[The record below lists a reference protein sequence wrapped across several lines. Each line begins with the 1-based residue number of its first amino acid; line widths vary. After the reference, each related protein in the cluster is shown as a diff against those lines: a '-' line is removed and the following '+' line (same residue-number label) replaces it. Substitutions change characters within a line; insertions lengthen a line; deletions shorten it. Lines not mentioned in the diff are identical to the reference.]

1 MANQAI
7 DDVFFKAGTSFES
20 RIPGQSLTND
30 PENPKAFEKPPQF
43 TDKTDVLENYF
54 EMLTEEETYLSIMDS
69 LEEGITVMDIVQ
81 VLLFQGFQDGMFNPD
96 MMLLVAEP
104 LAYMIAALAERADVD
119 FVIMDDD
126 DDDEDE
132 DEDDEDSMA
141 SKPSIMN
148 QKLKTIEKP
157 QMDDDFPVELA
168 NKLDKVEPPK
178 QRSLLGEK

>member
-7 DDVFFKAGTSFES
+7 DDSFFKAGTSFER

-30 PENPKAFEKPPQF
+30 PENPKAFEKPPQY
-43 TDKTDVLENYF
+43 TDRTEVLENYF

-69 LEEGITVMDIVQ
+69 LEEGVTVMEIVQ
-81 VLLFQGFQDGMFNPD
+81 VLIFQGFQDGLFNPD
-96 MMLLVAEP
+96 MMLMVAEP

-126 DDDEDE
+126 DEDE
-132 DEDDEDSMA
+132 EEDDEDLPVLN
-141 SKPSIMN
+141 K
-148 QKLKTIEKP
+148 KLKTIEKP

>member
-7 DDVFFKAGTSFES
+7 DDAFFKAGTSFER

-30 PENPKAFEKPPQF
+30 PENPKAFEKPPQY
-43 TDKTDVLENYF
+43 TDRTEVLENYF

-69 LEEGITVMDIVQ
+69 LEEGVTVMEIVQ
-81 VLLFQGFQDGMFNPD
+81 VLIFQGFQDGLFNPD
-96 MMLLVAEP
+96 MMLMVAEP

-119 FVIMDDD
+119 FVIMNDDD

-132 DEDDEDSMA
+132 EDEDL
-141 SKPSIMN
+141 PIMN

>member
-7 DDVFFKAGTSFES
+7 DDSFFKAGTSFER

-30 PENPKAFEKPPQF
+30 PENPKAFEKPPQY
-43 TDKTDVLENYF
+43 TNRTEVLENYF

-69 LEEGITVMDIVQ
+69 LEEGVTVMEIVQ
-81 VLLFQGFQDGMFNPD
+81 VLIFQGFQDGLFNPD
-96 MMLLVAEP
+96 MMLMVAEP

-119 FVIMDDD
+119 FVIMDD
-126 DDDEDE
+126 EDE
-132 DEDDEDSMA
+132 EEEDDEDLPVLN
-141 SKPSIMN
+141 K
-148 QKLKTIEKP
+148 KLKTIEKP

>member
-7 DDVFFKAGTSFES
+7 DDAFFKAGTSFER

-30 PENPKAFEKPPQF
+30 PENPKAFEKPPQY
-43 TDKTDVLENYF
+43 TDRTEVLENYF

-69 LEEGITVMDIVQ
+69 LEEGVTVMEIVQ
-81 VLLFQGFQDGMFNPD
+81 VLIFQGFQDGLFNPD
-96 MMLLVAEP
+96 MMLMVAEP

-119 FVIMDDD
+119 FVIMND
-126 DDDEDE
+126 DE
-132 DEDDEDSMA
+132 DEDDEDEEDEDL
-141 SKPSIMN
+141 PIMN
-148 QKLKTIEKP
+148 KKLKTIEKP
-157 QMDDDFPVELA
+157 QMDDDFPVELS

>member
-7 DDVFFKAGTSFES
+7 DDAFFKAGTSFER

-30 PENPKAFEKPPQF
+30 PENPKAFEKPPQY
-43 TDKTDVLENYF
+43 TNRTEVLENYF

-69 LEEGITVMDIVQ
+69 LEEGVTVMEIVQ
-81 VLLFQGFQDGMFNPD
+81 VLIFQGFQDGLFNPD
-96 MMLLVAEP
+96 MMLMVAEP

-126 DDDEDE
+126 DEDE
-132 DEDDEDSMA
+132 EEDEEDLPVLN
-141 SKPSIMN
+141 K
-148 QKLKTIEKP
+148 KLKTIEKP

>member
-7 DDVFFKAGTSFES
+7 DDSFFKAGTSFER

-30 PENPKAFEKPPQF
+30 PENPKAFEKPPQY
-43 TDKTDVLENYF
+43 TNRTEVLVNYF

-69 LEEGITVMDIVQ
+69 LEEGVTVMEIVQ
-81 VLLFQGFQDGMFNPD
+81 VLIFQGFQDGLFNPD
-96 MMLLVAEP
+96 MMLMVAEP

-126 DDDEDE
+126 DEDE
-132 DEDDEDSMA
+132 DEEDLPVLN
-141 SKPSIMN
+141 K
-148 QKLKTIEKP
+148 KLKTIEKP

>member
-7 DDVFFKAGTSFES
+7 DDSFFKAGTSFER

-30 PENPKAFEKPPQF
+30 PENPKAFEKPPQY
-43 TDKTDVLENYF
+43 TNRTEVLENYF

-69 LEEGITVMDIVQ
+69 LEEGVTVMEIVQ
-81 VLLFQGFQDGMFNPD
+81 VLIFQGFQDGLFNPD
-96 MMLLVAEP
+96 MMLMVAEP

-126 DDDEDE
+126 DEDE
-132 DEDDEDSMA
+132 EEDEEDLPVLN
-141 SKPSIMN
+141 K
-148 QKLKTIEKP
+148 KLKTIEKP

>member
-7 DDVFFKAGTSFES
+7 DDAFFKAGTSFER

-30 PENPKAFEKPPQF
+30 PENPKAFEKPPQY
-43 TDKTDVLENYF
+43 TDRTEVLENYF

-69 LEEGITVMDIVQ
+69 LEEGVTVMEIVQ
-81 VLLFQGFQDGMFNPD
+81 VLIFQGFQDGLFNPD
-96 MMLLVAEP
+96 MMLMVAEP

-119 FVIMDDD
+119 FVIMN

-132 DEDDEDSMA
+132 DEEDEDL
-141 SKPSIMN
+141 PIMN

-168 NKLDKVEPPK
+168 NKLEKVEPPK

>member
-7 DDVFFKAGTSFES
+7 DDAFFKAGTSFER

-30 PENPKAFEKPPQF
+30 PENPKAFEKPPQY
-43 TDKTDVLENYF
+43 TDRTEVLENYF

-69 LEEGITVMDIVQ
+69 LEEGVTVMEIVQ
-81 VLLFQGFQDGMFNPD
+81 VLIFQGFQDGLFNPD
-96 MMLLVAEP
+96 MMLMVAEP

-126 DDDEDE
+126 EDDDEE
-132 DEDDEDSMA
+132 DEDL
-141 SKPSIMN
+141 PIMN

-157 QMDDDFPVELA
+157 QMDDDFPVELS

>member
-7 DDVFFKAGTSFES
+7 DDSFFKAGTSFER

-30 PENPKAFEKPPQF
+30 PENPKAFEKPPQY
-43 TDKTDVLENYF
+43 TNRTEVLENYF

-69 LEEGITVMDIVQ
+69 LEEGVTVMEIVQ
-81 VLLFQGFQDGMFNPD
+81 VLIFQGFQDGLFNPD
-96 MMLLVAEP
+96 MMLMVAEP

-132 DEDDEDSMA
+132 DAEDL
-141 SKPSIMN
+141 PVLN

>member
-7 DDVFFKAGTSFES
+7 DDAFFKAGTSFER

-30 PENPKAFEKPPQF
+30 PENPKAFEKPPQY
-43 TDKTDVLENYF
+43 TDRTEVLENYF

-69 LEEGITVMDIVQ
+69 LEEGVTVMEIVQ
-81 VLLFQGFQDGMFNPD
+81 VLIFQGFQDGLFNPD
-96 MMLLVAEP
+96 MMLMVAEP

-126 DDDEDE
+126 DEDEDE
-132 DEDDEDSMA
+132 DEDDEGL
-141 SKPSIMN
+141 PVLN

-157 QMDDDFPVELA
+157 QMDDDFPVELS

>member
-7 DDVFFKAGTSFES
+7 DDSFFKAGTSFER

-30 PENPKAFEKPPQF
+30 PENPKAFEKPPQY
-43 TDKTDVLENYF
+43 TNRTEVLENYF

-69 LEEGITVMDIVQ
+69 LEEGVTVMEIVQ
-81 VLLFQGFQDGMFNPD
+81 VLIFQGFQDGLFNPD
-96 MMLLVAEP
+96 MMLMVAEP

-126 DDDEDE
+126 DEDE
-132 DEDDEDSMA
+132 EEEDEEDLPVLN
-141 SKPSIMN
+141 K
-148 QKLKTIEKP
+148 KLKTIEKP

>member
-7 DDVFFKAGTSFES
+7 DDAFFKAGTSFER

-30 PENPKAFEKPPQF
+30 PENPKAFEKPPQY
-43 TDKTDVLENYF
+43 TDRTEVLENYF

-69 LEEGITVMDIVQ
+69 LEEGVTVMEIVQ
-81 VLLFQGFQDGMFNPD
+81 VLIFQGFQDGLFNPD
-96 MMLLVAEP
+96 MMLMVAEP

-119 FVIMDDD
+119 FVIMN

-132 DEDDEDSMA
+132 DEDEEDEDL
-141 SKPSIMN
+141 PIMN

-157 QMDDDFPVELA
+157 QMDDDFPVELS

>member
-7 DDVFFKAGTSFES
+7 DDAFFKAGTSFEK

-30 PENPKAFEKPPQF
+30 PENPKAFEKPPQY
-43 TDKTDVLENYF
+43 TDRTEVLENYF

-69 LEEGITVMDIVQ
+69 LEEGVTVMEIVQ
-81 VLLFQGFQDGMFNPD
+81 VLIFQGFQDGLFNPD
-96 MMLLVAEP
+96 MMLMVAEP

-119 FVIMDDD
+119 FVIMN

-132 DEDDEDSMA
+132 DEDEEDEDL
-141 SKPSIMN
+141 PIMN

>member
-7 DDVFFKAGTSFES
+7 DDAFFKAGTSFER

-30 PENPKAFEKPPQF
+30 PENPKAFEKPPQY
-43 TDKTDVLENYF
+43 TDRTEVLENYF

-69 LEEGITVMDIVQ
+69 LEEGVTVMEIVQ
-81 VLLFQGFQDGMFNPD
+81 VLIFQGFQDGLFNPD
-96 MMLLVAEP
+96 MMLMVAEP

-119 FVIMDDD
+119 FVIMN

-132 DEDDEDSMA
+132 DEDDEDL
-141 SKPSIMN
+141 PIMN

>member
-7 DDVFFKAGTSFES
+7 DDAFFKAGTSFER

-30 PENPKAFEKPPQF
+30 PENPKAFEKPPQY
-43 TDKTDVLENYF
+43 TDRTEVLENYF

-69 LEEGITVMDIVQ
+69 LEEGVTVMEIVQ
-81 VLLFQGFQDGMFNPD
+81 VLIFQGFQDGLFNPD
-96 MMLLVAEP
+96 MMLMVAEP

-119 FVIMDDD
+119 FVIMN

-132 DEDDEDSMA
+132 DEEDEDL
-141 SKPSIMN
+141 PIMN

-157 QMDDDFPVELA
+157 QMDDDFPVELS

>member
-7 DDVFFKAGTSFES
+7 DDAFFKAGTSFER

-30 PENPKAFEKPPQF
+30 PENPKAFEKPPQY
-43 TDKTDVLENYF
+43 TDRTEVLENYF

-69 LEEGITVMDIVQ
+69 LEEGVTVMEIVQ
-81 VLLFQGFQDGMFNPD
+81 VLIFQGFQDGLFNPD

-126 DDDEDE
+126 EDDGDEDE
-132 DEDDEDSMA
+132 GDENL
-141 SKPSIMN
+141 PIMN